1 MANGNGC
8 GSAVHANLIGRNTMA
23 VFYDSHCHMMNLS
36 HPNLTVMIKRTFK
49 EAMPNK
55 LVHFFATVNAWPPV
69 LKLLLWLLLFLPLL
83 VLLTLAVVAGLIVLL
98 FLIIPFTKGSLTGKF
113 KEKVA
118 NIMNLLAV
126 METDIGDCLIQ
137 VEEELRKKY
146 ETEGGLTLYSD
157 SGKQVYDKIVMTP
170 LIMDFG
176 LKNYQNSSSPYK
188 VRWKPVVAQ
197 VEDLCLGIR
206 DYYLYRTTY
215 IKSAGS
221 PIPPLFEIHPFL
233 GINTRNYQLKSFP
246 SIDAPPSFLEDLLDK
261 NFREFEND
269 LTPEMRYSKLSKH
282 NWSTFNGNI
291 ASLGSYAFAGIK
303 VYPPLGF
310 NPWPED
316 TDGYTNDE
324 EMKRELEKVH
334 YLYGFCI
341 RHNIPLTAHCNPGG
355 FLVDKKYS
363 KYASP
368 AKWAKVLAQHE
379 FKQLRLNLA
388 HFGGAE
394 RDDWRDQIAD
404 LVLKYENVYTDISYQ
419 GIDIKIYAKLKL
431 FLDSK
436 GADRQRL
443 LAKIIFGSDFMINL
457 QDIAT
462 YGTYLQYFAETRAL
476 TLEEKELLCNGN
488 AMRYLFLA

>member
-1 MANGNGC
+1 
-8 GSAVHANLIGRNTMA
+8 MA
-23 VFYDSHCHMMNLS
+23 VFYDSHCHLMNLS
-36 HPNLTVMIKRTFK
+36 HPNLTVMITRAFK
-49 EAMPNK
+49 EALPKK
-55 LVHFFATVNAWPPV
+55 LVHSFAMLAAWPLV
-69 LKLLLWLLLFLPLL
+69 LKLLLWLLLFVCFLALL
-83 VLLTLAVVAGLIVLL
+83 KLVVVAGLIIVLFLVLL
-98 FLIIPFTKGSLTGKF
+98 LIIPFTRRLLLGTF

-118 NIMNLLAV
+118 NVMNLLAV

-137 VEEELRKKY
+137 LEEELRKKY
-146 ETEGGLTLYSD
+146 DKEGGLTLYGV
-157 SGKQVYDKIVMTP
+157 SGVYDKIVMTP

-176 LKNYQNSSSPYK
+176 LKNYQNSKSPYK

-206 DYYLYRTTY
+206 DYYLYRTVY
-215 IKSAGS
+215 ITSTSG
-221 PIPPLFEIHPFL
+221 PVPPLFEIHPFL

-246 SIDAPPSFLEDLLDK
+246 PGDGFPSFLEDLLNK

-269 LTPEMRYSKLSKH
+269 ATPEMRHSKLLEY
-282 NWSTFNGNI
+282 NWSTFDGNI

-316 TDGYTNDE
+316 TDGYTDIG
-324 EMKRELEKVH
+324 EMERELEKVH

-341 RHNIPLTAHCNPGG
+341 RHNIPLTAHCNAGG
-355 FLVDKKYS
+355 FLVDKTYKEF
-363 KYASP
+363 ASP
-368 AKWAKVLAQHE
+368 AKWAKVLAQQE
-379 FKQLRLNLA
+379 YRQLRLNLA

-394 RDDWRDQIAD
+394 RDDWRNQVAD

-419 GIDIKIYAKLKL
+419 GVDQKIYAKLKL

-443 LAKIIFGSDFMINL
+443 VEKIIFGSDFMINL
-457 QDIAT
+457 QDVAT

-476 TLEEKELLCNGN
+476 APEEKELLCNGN
-488 AMRYLFLA
+488 AMRYLFFAR